1 MKKIQFLK
9 KETIIFLIFGFLYIC
24 LELLYRGRTHI
35 SMFFVGGLCGVLIGL
50 INDNTPDMPLFYQCI
65 LGTTIVTLIEFI
77 SGCYLNIYLGLGVWD
92 YSHVP
97 FNFLGQVCLP
107 FSIIWMFL
115 SIPVIYL
122 DDYLKNKLLKEGVI
136 NNL

>member
-9 KETIIFLIFGFLYIC
+9 KETIIFVIFGFLYIC
-24 LELLYRGRTHI
+24 LELLYRGHTHI

-92 YSHVP
+92 YSHMP
-97 FNFLGQVCLP
+97 FNLLGQVCLP

-122 DDYLKNKLLKEGVI
+122 DDYLKNKLLNEV
-136 NNL
+136 

>member
-9 KETIIFLIFGFLYIC
+9 KETIIFVIFGFLYIC

-65 LGTTIVTLIEFI
+65 LGTIIVTLIEFI
-77 SGCYLNIYLGLGVWD
+77 SGCYLNIYLGLGIWD

-122 DDYLKNKLLKEGVI
+122 DDYLKNKLLNEV
-136 NNL
+136 

>member
-50 INDNTPDMPLFYQCI
+50 INDNTPDIPLFYQCI

-97 FNFLGQVCLP
+97 FNLLGQVCLP

-136 NNL
+136 K

>member
-1 MKKIQFLK
+1 MKKLQFLK

-24 LELLYRGRTHI
+24 IELFYRGHTHI

-50 INDNTPDMPLFYQCI
+50 INDNTPDIPLFYQCI
-65 LGTTIVTLIEFI
+65 LGTIIVTTIEFI

-92 YSHVP
+92 YSHMP
-97 FNFLGQVCLP
+97 FNLLGQICLP
-107 FSIIWMFL
+107 FSVIWMFL

-122 DDYLKNKLLKEGVI
+122 DDYLKNKLLNEV
-136 NNL
+136 

>member
-9 KETIIFLIFGFLYIC
+9 KETIIFVIFGFLYIC
-24 LELLYRGRTHI
+24 LELLYRGHTHI

-50 INDNTPDMPLFYQCI
+50 INDNTPDMSLLYQCI

-77 SGCYLNIYLGLGVWD
+77 SGCYLNIYLGLGIWD

-107 FSIIWMFL
+107 FSIIWMLL

-122 DDYLKNKLLKEGVI
+122 DDYLKNKLLNEV
-136 NNL
+136 

>member
-9 KETIIFLIFGFLYIC
+9 KETIIFVIFGFLYIC

-92 YSHVP
+92 YSYVP
-97 FNFLGQVCLP
+97 FNLLGQVCLP

-136 NNL
+136 K

>member
-9 KETIIFLIFGFLYIC
+9 KETIIFVIFGFLYIC

-35 SMFFVGGLCGVLIGL
+35 SMFFVGGLCGILIGL
-50 INDNTPDMPLFYQCI
+50 INDNTPDIPLFYQCI

-107 FSIIWMFL
+107 FSIIWMLL

-122 DDYLKNKLLKEGVI
+122 DDYLKNKLLNEV
-136 NNL
+136 

>member
-1 MKKIQFLK
+1 MKRIQFLK
-9 KETIIFLIFGFLYIC
+9 KETIIFVIFGFLYIC
-24 LELLYRGRTHI
+24 LELLYRGHTHI

-50 INDNTPDMPLFYQCI
+50 INDNTPDIPLFYQCI
-65 LGTTIVTLIEFI
+65 LGTAIVTLIEFI
-77 SGCYLNIYLGLGVWD
+77 SGCYLNIYLGLGIWD

-107 FSIIWMFL
+107 FSIIWMLL

-122 DDYLKNKLLKEGVI
+122 DDYLKNKLLNEVE
-136 NNL
+136 

>member
-9 KETIIFLIFGFLYIC
+9 KETIIFVIFGFLYIC

-50 INDNTPDMPLFYQCI
+50 INDNTPDIPLFYQCI

-122 DDYLKNKLLKEGVI
+122 DDYLKNKLLNEV
-136 NNL
+136 

>member
-9 KETIIFLIFGFLYIC
+9 KETIIFVIFGFLYIC
-24 LELLYRGRTHI
+24 LELLYRGHTHI

-77 SGCYLNIYLGLGVWD
+77 SGCYLNIYLGLGIWD

-107 FSIIWMFL
+107 FSIIWMLL

-122 DDYLKNKLLKEGVI
+122 DDYLKNKLLNEV
-136 NNL
+136 

>member
-9 KETIIFLIFGFLYIC
+9 KETIIFVIFGFLYIC
-24 LELLYRGRTHI
+24 LELLYRGHTHI

-65 LGTTIVTLIEFI
+65 LGTVIVTLIEFI

-107 FSIIWMFL
+107 FSIVWMLL

-122 DDYLKNKLLKEGVI
+122 DDYLKNKLLNEV
-136 NNL
+136 

>member
-9 KETIIFLIFGFLYIC
+9 KETIIFVIFGFLYIC
-24 LELLYRGRTHI
+24 LELLYRGHTHV
-35 SMFFVGGLCGVLIGL
+35 SMFFVGGLCGILIGL
-50 INDNTPDMPLFYQCI
+50 INDNTPDIPLFYQCI

-77 SGCYLNIYLGLGVWD
+77 SGCYLNIYLGLGIWD

-107 FSIIWMFL
+107 FSIIWMLL

-122 DDYLKNKLLKEGVI
+122 DDYLKNKLLKEGVVK
-136 NNL
+136 

>member
-9 KETIIFLIFGFLYIC
+9 KETIIFVIFGFLYIC

-50 INDNTPDMPLFYQCI
+50 INDNTPDIPLFYQCI

-97 FNFLGQVCLP
+97 FNLLGQVCLP
-107 FSIIWMFL
+107 FSIIWVFL

-122 DDYLKNKLLKEGVI
+122 DDYLKNKLLNEV
-136 NNL
+136 

>member
-9 KETIIFLIFGFLYIC
+9 KETIIFVIFGFLYIC
-24 LELLYRGRTHI
+24 LELLYRGHTHI

-50 INDNTPDMPLFYQCI
+50 INDNTPDIPLFYQCI
-65 LGTTIVTLIEFI
+65 LGTVIVSSIEFI

-107 FSIIWMFL
+107 FSIIWMLL

-122 DDYLKNKLLKEGVI
+122 DDYLKNKLLNEV
-136 NNL
+136 

>member
-9 KETIIFLIFGFLYIC
+9 KETIIFVIFGFLYIC
-24 LELLYRGRTHI
+24 LELLYRDRTHI

-77 SGCYLNIYLGLGVWD
+77 SGYYLNIYLGLGVWD

-107 FSIIWMFL
+107 FSIIWMLL

-122 DDYLKNKLLKEGVI
+122 DDYLKNKLLNEV
-136 NNL
+136 

>member
-9 KETIIFLIFGFLYIC
+9 KETIIFVIFGFLYIC

-35 SMFFVGGLCGVLIGL
+35 SMFFVGGLCGILIGL
-50 INDNTPDMPLFYQCI
+50 INDNTPDISLFYQCI
-65 LGTTIVTLIEFI
+65 LGTIIVTLIEFI

-92 YSHVP
+92 YSYVP
-97 FNFLGQVCLP
+97 FNLLGQVCLP

-122 DDYLKNKLLKEGVI
+122 DDYLKNKLLNEV
-136 NNL
+136 

>member
-9 KETIIFLIFGFLYIC
+9 KETIIFVIFGFLYIC

-35 SMFFVGGLCGVLIGL
+35 SMFFVGGLCGILIGL
-50 INDNTPDMPLFYQCI
+50 INDNTPDISLFYQCI
-65 LGTTIVTLIEFI
+65 LGTIIVTLIEFI

-92 YSHVP
+92 YSYVP
-97 FNFLGQVCLP
+97 FDLLGQVCLP

-136 NNL
+136 K

>member
-9 KETIIFLIFGFLYIC
+9 KETIIFVIFGFLYIC
-24 LELLYRGRTHI
+24 LELLYRGHTHI

-50 INDNTPDMPLFYQCI
+50 INDNTPDISLFYQCI

-107 FSIIWMFL
+107 FSIIWMLL

-122 DDYLKNKLLKEGVI
+122 DDYLKNKLLNEV
-136 NNL
+136 

>member
-9 KETIIFLIFGFLYIC
+9 KETIIFVIFGFLYIC

-35 SMFFVGGLCGVLIGL
+35 SMFFVGGLCGILIGL
-50 INDNTPDMPLFYQCI
+50 INDNTPDISLFYQCI
-65 LGTTIVTLIEFI
+65 LGTIIVTLIEFI

-97 FNFLGQVCLP
+97 FNLLGQVCLP

-136 NNL
+136 K

>member
-50 INDNTPDMPLFYQCI
+50 INDNTPDISLFYQCI

-107 FSIIWMFL
+107 FSIIWMLL

-136 NNL
+136 K

>member
-1 MKKIQFLK
+1 MKRIQFLK

-24 LELLYRGRTHI
+24 IELLYRGHTHV
-35 SMFFVGGLCGVLIGL
+35 SMFFVGGLCGILIGL
-50 INDNTPDMPLFYQCI
+50 INDNTPDIPLFYQCI

-77 SGCYLNIYLGLGVWD
+77 SGCYLNIYLGLGIWD

-107 FSIIWMFL
+107 FSIIWMLL

-122 DDYLKNKLLKEGVI
+122 DDYLKNKLLKEGVVK
-136 NNL
+136 